1 MTRHNKS
8 LFFSRKKMS
17 PLTNIGMQFDM
28 DTRCDITSGPFRGG
42 LHTLKGRE
50 SQSGCPLSRLTFSGR
65 GSAKGTG
72 FGFFCEVK

>member
-42 LHTLKGRE
+42 LLHGQQE
-50 SQSGCPLSRLTFSGR
+50 SQGGCPDCLLYPVRGRQSREGQRLWLFLLG
-65 GSAKGTG
+65 
-72 FGFFCEVK
+72 E